1 MGGQSGRRNETVK
14 AEIDLDLDLVV
25 LKFSMRACQ
34 SSPSIA
40 RSNPLAVSSIAR
52 SQTAGIL

>member
-25 LKFSMRACQ
+25 LKISMRACQ

>member
-1 MGGQSGRRNETVK
+1 VK

-25 LKFSMRACQ
+25 LKISMRACQ

-40 RSNPLAVSSIAR
+40 RSNPLAVSLIAR

>member
-25 LKFSMRACQ
+25 LKISMRACQ

-40 RSNPLAVSSIAR
+40 QSNPLAVSSIAR